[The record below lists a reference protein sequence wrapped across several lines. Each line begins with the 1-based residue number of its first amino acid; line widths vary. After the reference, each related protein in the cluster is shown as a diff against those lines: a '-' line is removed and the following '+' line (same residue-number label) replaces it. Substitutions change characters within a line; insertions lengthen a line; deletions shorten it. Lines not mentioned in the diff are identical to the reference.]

1 MLTALERYTH
11 SRDASVLVSSNTGF
25 LAFISL
31 TTRNM
36 EIFVRLQKPN
46 LSSLNAIYPSS
57 P

>member
-36 EIFVRLQKPN
+36 EIFVRLQKPK
-46 LSSLNAIYPSS
+46 I
-57 P
+57 